1 MRLGRNLL
9 AGIANSGWAALVNL
23 IVVPLYLKYLGIEAY
38 GLIGFYTT
46 TQILLSLL
54 DLGLAPT
61 INREVARSSASGEFR
76 EARNLLHTL
85 GVVYWVTAGII
96 ALVISGLAPVIA
108 NHWLQSSHIA
118 PATLMRAVI
127 LMGLVIACRWPI
139 GLYQGALMGMQRLT
153 TSSAVNMVMVTCA
166 NFGAV
171 VILAFVSPTI
181 EAFFI
186 WQAGVALLGAA
197 AMRWAAWRAIG
208 RADVGEFD
216 VNGLKRIWRF
226 SAGMSGVA
234 ISGIILMQLDKV
246 MLSRMLSL
254 EDFGRYALASLIA
267 SGLYVLLTPVFNAI
281 YPRMSALV
289 ATGDTVRLIDF
300 YESGTRLCLALLL
313 PAAVTVAIF
322 SKDLLY
328 LWTRNDHLAATSA
341 PIVSLFVIGTAL
353 NGVMHFPYALQLAY
367 GATRLPLTIN
377 IILMVIM
384 VPLTVTLARFYG
396 AVGGAAA
403 WALLNALYLFVGT
416 WLTHRSLLKGI
427 GARWLLGDVALPLAM
442 TVIVAGAGGGLI
454 QRLGYPY
461 YINLLSG
468 VGWVCITF
476 LLTVLVSPRL
486 RLIVRNLREIG
497 IRANTLG

>member
-1 MRLGRNLL
+1 
-9 AGIANSGWAALVNL
+9 
-23 IVVPLYLKYLGIEAY
+23 
-38 GLIGFYTT
+38 
-46 TQILLSLL
+46 
-54 DLGLAPT
+54 
-61 INREVARSSASGEFR
+61 
-76 EARNLLHTL
+76 
-85 GVVYWVTAGII
+85 
-96 ALVISGLAPVIA
+96 
-108 NHWLQSSHIA
+108 
-118 PATLMRAVI
+118 
-127 LMGLVIACRWPI
+127 MGLVIACRWPI
-139 GLYQGALMGMQRLT
+139 GLYQGALMGIQRLT
-153 TSSAVNMVMVTCA
+153 VSSAVNIVMVTCG
-166 NFGAV
+166 NLGAV
-171 VILAFVSPTI
+171 AILAFVSPTI

-186 WQAGVALLGAA
+186 WQAGVALLGAT

-208 RADVGEFD
+208 HTDIGKFD

-234 ISGIILMQLDKV
+234 ISGIVLMQLDKV
-246 MLSRMLSL
+246 LLSRMLTL
-254 EDFGRYALASLIA
+254 EDFGRYALASLVA

-289 ATGDTVRLIDF
+289 ATGDTVRLVDF
-300 YESGTRLCLALLL
+300 YETGTRLCLALLF
-313 PAAVTVAIF
+313 PTAITVAIF

-328 LWTRNDHLAATSA
+328 LWTRNGHLAASSA

-377 IILMVIM
+377 LILMVIM
-384 VPLTVTLARFYG
+384 VPLTITLARFYG

-416 WLTHRSLLKGI
+416 WLTHRSLLRGI
-427 GARWLLGDVALPLAM
+427 GPKWLLGDVALPLAM

-454 QRLGYPY
+454 QRFGHPY

-468 VGWVCITF
+468 VGWVCMTF

-486 RLIVRNLREIG
+486 RLIVRNPRGIG
-497 IRANTLG
+497 IKANTLG

>member
-9 AGIANSGWAALVNL
+9 AGIANSIWTALVGL
-23 IVVPLYLKYLGIEAY
+23 TVVPLYLKYLGIEAY
-38 GLIGFYTT
+38 GLIGFFATA
-46 TQILLSLL
+46 QALFSLL

-61 INREVARSSASGEFR
+61 INREVARCSASGDIR

-85 GVVYWVTAGII
+85 AVVYWVTAGII
-96 ALVISGLAPVIA
+96 ALLIFALAPVIA
-108 NHWLQSSHIA
+108 NHWLQSSHIS
-118 PATLMRAVI
+118 PGTLMRAVM
-127 LMGLVIACRWPI
+127 LMGLVVACRWPI

-153 TSSAVNMVMVTCA
+153 VSSKVSIVMVTCG

-171 VILAFVSPTI
+171 AMLAFVSPTI

-186 WQAGVALLGAA
+186 WQAGVALLCVA
-197 AMRWAAWRAIG
+197 AMRWAAWRVIG
-208 RADVGEFD
+208 RAGIGKFD

-246 MLSRMLSL
+246 LLSRMLSL
-254 EDFGRYALASLIA
+254 EDFGRYALAGLVA

-289 ATGDTVRLIDF
+289 ATGDAEKLIDF
-300 YESGTRLCLALLL
+300 YETGTRLCLALLF
-313 PAAVTVAIF
+313 PMAVTVAIF

-328 LWTRNDHLAATSA
+328 LWTGNEHLAISSA

-367 GATRLPLTIN
+367 GAPRLPFTIN
-377 IILMVIM
+377 IGLILVM
-384 VPLTVTLARFYG
+384 VPMIIILAKSYG

-403 WALLNALYLFVGT
+403 WALLNSLYLFVGT

-427 GARWLLGDVALPLAM
+427 GAKWLLGDVALPLGM
-442 TVIVAGAGGGLI
+442 TLLVAGVGGELI
-454 QRLGYPY
+454 QGRGYPSY
-461 YINLLSG
+461 VNVLIG
-468 VGWVCITF
+468 VGWVCTTF
-476 LLTVLVSPRL
+476 VLTVLVSPRL
-486 RLIVRNLREIG
+486 RVIVRNLRVAEI
-497 IRANTLG
+497 LVE